1 MVARTLTTLN
11 MYLSLLTV
19 IITDSIPIS
28 TNIAQRVLLNTPNPD
43 TDKIDVLLLRIGRK
57 RRDCRQVLSIDEI
70 ALPQFH
76 YLSADN

>member
-1 MVARTLTTLN
+1 MTTRL
-11 MYLSLLTV
+11 LEPHQSLLLV
-19 IITDSIPIS
+19 PDILHH
-28 TNIAQRVLLNTPNPD
+28 RRLNTPNPD
-43 TDKIDVLLLRIGRK
+43 TDKIDVLLSRIGRK